1 MGDSRFAWKAAGRLK
16 SCLGAV
22 SCGPSPADRP
32 RGRIGAKTSEEEVP
46 MYARVVRFT
55 DVTPERI
62 AEIVA
67 QVGESDEPPPGVD
80 STGFTLFVDEAQ
92 GTAIFVGFFETEEK
106 MRDASAVF
114 DQMDSSETP
123 GTRASVDLC
132 EVKVERSMP

>member
-1 MGDSRFAWKAAGRLK
+1 
-16 SCLGAV
+16 
-22 SCGPSPADRP
+22 
-32 RGRIGAKTSEEEVP
+32 

-55 DVTPERI
+55 EVTAERI

-67 QVGESDEPPPGVD
+67 QVEASDGPPPGVD
-80 STGFTLFVDEAQ
+80 SSGFQLLVDEEQ

-132 EVKVERSMP
+132 EVKADRTMP

>member
-1 MGDSRFAWKAAGRLK
+1 
-16 SCLGAV
+16 
-22 SCGPSPADRP
+22 
-32 RGRIGAKTSEEEVP
+32 

-67 QVGESDEPPPGVD
+67 QVGQSDEPPPGVD

-92 GTAIFVGFFETEEK
+92 GTAIFAGFFATEEK